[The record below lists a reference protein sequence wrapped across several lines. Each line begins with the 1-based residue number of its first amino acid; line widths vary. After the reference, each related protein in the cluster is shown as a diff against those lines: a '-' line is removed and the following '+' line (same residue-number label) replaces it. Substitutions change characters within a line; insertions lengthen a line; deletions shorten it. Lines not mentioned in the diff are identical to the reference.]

1 MKTKTEIAKELNV
14 RESNLIWSD
23 NCINPETIYKSEV
36 GTVRG
41 NLGYWV
47 VK

>member
-14 RESNLIWSD
+14 RESNLIWSKK
-23 NCINPETIYKSEV
+23 CINSETIYKSDI